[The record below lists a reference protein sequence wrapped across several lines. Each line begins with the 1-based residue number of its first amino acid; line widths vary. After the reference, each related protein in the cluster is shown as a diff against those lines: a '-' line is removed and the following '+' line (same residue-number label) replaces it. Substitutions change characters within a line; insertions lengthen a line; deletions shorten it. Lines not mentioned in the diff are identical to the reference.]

1 MQGEPAFCSVPAASW
16 QSILSWYPFGNH
28 QQARPPI
35 MSKSGPIILID
46 DQDECDLV
54 LEALRNE
61 KISNPLKCFHDGETA
76 LEYLASTDEQP
87 FVILTDINM
96 PKLGGIEVRKII
108 QSNPHLRDKS
118 IPFIFLTTSASQ
130 PAIKKAYEM
139 SVQGFFE
146 KGPDMEYLQRTV
158 RMIYDYWYWCRHPHS

>member
-1 MQGEPAFCSVPAASW
+1 
-16 QSILSWYPFGNH
+16 
-28 QQARPPI
+28 
-35 MSKSGPIILID
+35 MSKSGPIILIDD

-146 KGPDMEYLQRTV
+146 KGPDIGHLQRTV